1 MIYVILLPPLPM
13 ALFWFLTAA
22 MAALAVLFVVVPLL
36 RARAPGGPS
45 EVEANLEVLQGQRRE
60 IEADI
65 AAGNLPA
72 DSRDEA
78 LSELVGRAAADL
90 APPPAPAASASKSWP
105 AAIVAAVAVP
115 ALAFGLYLTLGSPS
129 AMDPLVQAAAS
140 GKLENQQIAAMV
152 DSLAAK
158 MKDRPDDATGW
169 SLLARSLSSLGR
181 YKESAEA
188 YERLAKLAP
197 GDPQVL
203 ADYADILAMAQ
214 GKRLAGK
221 PETLIRQALE
231 IDPRHP
237 KALALAASAAADAGD
252 LPASL
257 GYWQRLADSL
267 PPDSEDARE
276 VGQIIAQLRQQAQGA
291 GVKLPAP
298 PPAPARTAAAA
309 ASGTDAKPAPV
320 PKMGAAQGQ
329 SVSGSV
335 AIAPAIAAK
344 LSGSETV
351 FILARAEG
359 GPRTPLAVIKAQ
371 ARQLP
376 MKFALDDSQAMAPG
390 VNISSANAVL
400 IEARVSRSGNVIPQ
414 SGDLVGTSAP
424 VKPGSRDVQ
433 VVVDKVV
440 P

>member
-1 MIYVILLPPLPM
+1 MIYVILQPSFPM

-36 RARAPGGPS
+36 RARAGSGPS

-65 AAGNLPA
+65 AAGALPA

-78 LSELVGRAAADL
+78 LADLVGRAATDL
-90 APPPAPAASASKSWP
+90 APAPAAAAGAGKPWP
-105 AAIVAAVAVP
+105 AALAAGIAIPV
-115 ALAFGLYLTLGSPS
+115 LAFGLYFAIGSPN
-129 AMDPLVQAAAS
+129 ALNPLVLAAAS
-140 GKLENQQIAAMV
+140 GKLEDKQIVEMV

-181 YKESAEA
+181 FKESADA
-188 YERLAKLAP
+188 YERLAKLTP

-203 ADYADILAMAQ
+203 ADYADMLAMAQ
-214 GKRLAGK
+214 GKRLAGR
-221 PETLIRQALE
+221 PEALIRQALE
-231 IDPRHP
+231 IDPKHP

-257 GYWQRLADSL
+257 QYWQRLADSL
-267 PPDSEDARE
+267 PPDSEDGRE
-276 VGQIIAQLRQQAQGA
+276 VAQIIAQLRQQAEST
-291 GVKLPAP
+291 GVKLPQAP
-298 PPAPARTAAAA
+298 AATAAAPKPAPAATASAA
-309 ASGTDAKPAPV
+309 PI
-320 PKMGAAQGQ
+320 Q

-335 AIAPAIAAK
+335 AIAPAIAGK
-344 LSGSETV
+344 LSGAETV

-359 GPRTPLAVIKAQ
+359 GPRTPLAVIRAV
-371 ARQLP
+371 ARELP
-376 MKFALDDSQAMAPG
+376 MKFALDDTQAMAPG
-390 VNISSANAVL
+390 VNISSASAVR
-400 IEARVSRSGNVIPQ
+400 IEARVSRTGNVIPQ

-424 VKPGSRDVQ
+424 VKPGARDVKI
-433 VVVDKVV
+433 VVDRVV

>member
-1 MIYVILLPPLPM
+1 MIYVILQPSLPM

-36 RARAPGGPS
+36 RARAASGPS

-65 AAGNLPA
+65 AAGALPA

-78 LSELVGRAAADL
+78 LAELVGRAATDL
-90 APPPAPAASASKSWP
+90 APAPAAAASAGKPWP
-105 AAIVAAVAVP
+105 AAVAAGVAIPVV
-115 ALAFGLYLTLGSPS
+115 AFGLYLAIGSPN
-129 AMDPLVQAAAS
+129 ALDPLVMAAAS
-140 GKLENQQIAAMV
+140 GKLEDKQIVEMV
-152 DSLAAK
+152 NSLAAK
-158 MKDRPDDATGW
+158 MKERPDDATGW

-181 YKESAEA
+181 YQESAEA
-188 YERLAKLAP
+188 YERLATLTP

-221 PETLIRQALE
+221 PEALIRQALE
-231 IDPRHP
+231 IDPKHP

-257 GYWQRLADSL
+257 QYWQRLADSL
-267 PPDSEDARE
+267 PPDSEDGRE
-276 VGQIIAQLRQQAQGA
+276 VGQIIAQLRQQAA
-291 GVKLPAP
+291 ATGVKLP
-298 PPAPARTAAAA
+298 PPAQAPAATAATAAAPKPAAAAA
-309 ASGTDAKPAPV
+309 ASAAPN
-320 PKMGAAQGQ
+320 Q

-335 AIAPAIAAK
+335 AIAPAVASK
-344 LSGSETV
+344 LSGGETV

-359 GPRTPLAVIKAQ
+359 GPRTPLAVIRAV
-371 ARQLP
+371 ARELP
-376 MKFALDDSQAMAPG
+376 MSFALDDSQAMAPG
-390 VNISSANAVL
+390 VNISSASAVR
-400 IEARVSRSGNVIPQ
+400 IEARVSRTGNVIPQ

-424 VKPGSRDVQ
+424 VKPGARGVKIVVDQ
-433 VVVDKVV
+433 VV

>member
-1 MIYVILLPPLPM
+1 MIYVILQPSLPM

-36 RARAPGGPS
+36 RARAASGPS

-65 AAGNLPA
+65 AAGALPA

-78 LSELVGRAAADL
+78 LADLVGRAATDL
-90 APPPAPAASASKSWP
+90 APAPAAAASAGKPWP
-105 AAIVAAVAVP
+105 AAVAAGVAIPVV
-115 ALAFGLYLTLGSPS
+115 AFGLYLAIGSPN
-129 AMDPLVQAAAS
+129 AMDPLVMAAAS
-140 GKLENQQIAAMV
+140 GKLEDHQIVEMV

-158 MKDRPDDATGW
+158 MKERPDDATGW

-181 YKESAEA
+181 FKESAEA
-188 YERLAKLAP
+188 YEKLAKLTP

-221 PETLIRQALE
+221 PEALIRQALE
-231 IDPRHP
+231 IDPKHP

-257 GYWQRLADSL
+257 QYWQRLADSL
-267 PPDSEDARE
+267 PPDSEDGRE
-276 VGQIIAQLRQQAQGA
+276 VAQIIAQLRQQAEGT
-291 GVKLPAP
+291 GVKLPPPQAP
-298 PPAPARTAAAA
+298 AATAAAPKPAPAAA
-309 ASGTDAKPAPV
+309 ASAAPI
-320 PKMGAAQGQ
+320 Q

-335 AIAPAIAAK
+335 AIAPDIAGK
-344 LSGSETV
+344 LSGAETV

-359 GPRTPLAVIKAQ
+359 GPRTPLAVIRAV
-371 ARQLP
+371 ARELP

-390 VNISSANAVL
+390 VNISSASAVR
-400 IEARVSRSGNVIPQ
+400 IEARVSRTGNVIPQ

-424 VKPGSRDVQ
+424 VKPGARDVKI
-433 VVVDKVV
+433 VVDKVV

>member
-1 MIYVILLPPLPM
+1 MIYVILQPSLPM

-36 RARAPGGPS
+36 RARASGGPS

-65 AAGNLPA
+65 AAGALPA
-72 DSRDEA
+72 GSREEA
-78 LSELVGRAAADL
+78 MEELVGRAAADL
-90 APPPAPAASASKSWP
+90 APVPAPAAATGKPWP
-105 AAIVAAVAVP
+105 TVVAAGIAIP
-115 ALAFGLYLTLGSPS
+115 ALAFGLYLVLGSPS
-129 AMDPLVQAAAS
+129 ALDPLVQAAAS
-140 GKLENQQIAAMV
+140 GKLEDKQIVAMV
-152 DSLAAK
+152 ESLAAK
-158 MKDRPDDATGW
+158 MKDRPDDAGGW

-181 YKESAEA
+181 FKESADA
-188 YERLAKLAP
+188 YERLAQLTP

-203 ADYADILAMAQ
+203 ADYADILGMAQ

-231 IDPRHP
+231 IDPKHP

-257 GYWQRLADSL
+257 QYWQRLADSL
-267 PPDSEDARE
+267 PPDSQDARD

-291 GVKLPAP
+291 GVKLPPPSPSPAMVATPATPKSAP
-298 PPAPARTAAAA
+298 QPPARAAL
-309 ASGTDAKPAPV
+309 
-320 PKMGAAQGQ
+320 GQ

-335 AIAPAIAAK
+335 AIAPDIAGK
-344 LSGSETV
+344 LSGTETV

-359 GPRTPLAVIKAQ
+359 GPRTPLAVIRAV
-371 ARQLP
+371 ARELP

-390 VNISSANAVL
+390 VNISSASAVR
-400 IEARVSRSGNVIPQ
+400 IEARVSRTGNVIPQ
-414 SGDLVGTSAP
+414 SGDLVGSSAP
-424 VKPGSRDVQ
+424 VKPGSRDVKI
-433 VVVDKVV
+433 VVDKVV

>member
-1 MIYVILLPPLPM
+1 MIYVILQPSLPM

-22 MAALAVLFVVVPLL
+22 MAALAVLFVVVPML
-36 RARAPGGPS
+36 RARAASGPS

-65 AAGNLPA
+65 AAGALPA

-78 LSELVGRAAADL
+78 LAELVGRAATDL
-90 APPPAPAASASKSWP
+90 APAPAATAGAGKPWP
-105 AAIVAAVAVP
+105 VAVAAGIAIPV
-115 ALAFGLYLTLGSPS
+115 LAFGLYFAIGSPK
-129 AMDPLVQAAAS
+129 ALDPLVMAAAS
-140 GKLENQQIAAMV
+140 GKLEDKQIVEMV

-181 YKESAEA
+181 YRESAEA
-188 YERLAKLAP
+188 YERLAKLTP

-203 ADYADILAMAQ
+203 ADYADMLAMAQ
-214 GKRLAGK
+214 GKRLAGR
-221 PETLIRQALE
+221 PEALIRQALE
-231 IDPRHP
+231 IDPKHP

-257 GYWQRLADSL
+257 QYWQRLADSL
-267 PPDSEDARE
+267 PPDSEDGRE
-276 VGQIIAQLRQQAQGA
+276 VAQIIAQLRQQAEGT
-291 GVKLPAP
+291 GVRLP
-298 PPAPARTAAAA
+298 PPQAPAATAAAA
-309 ASGTDAKPAPV
+309 PKPAPAATAS
-320 PKMGAAQGQ
+320 GAPIQ

-335 AIAPAIAAK
+335 AIAPAIAGK
-344 LSGSETV
+344 LSGAETV

-359 GPRTPLAVIKAQ
+359 GPRTPLAVIRAL
-371 ARQLP
+371 ARELP

-390 VNISSANAVL
+390 VNISSAAAVR
-400 IEARVSRSGNVIPQ
+400 IEARVSRTGNVIPQ

-424 VKPGSRDVQ
+424 VKPGARDVKI
-433 VVVDKVV
+433 VVDKVV

>member
-36 RARAPGGPS
+36 RTRASAGPS

-72 DSRDEA
+72 DSREEA
-78 LSELVGRAAADL
+78 LSELVGRAATDL
-90 APPPAPAASASKSWP
+90 APAPAPAASAGKPWP
-105 AAIVAAVAVP
+105 AALAAGLAVP
-115 ALAFGLYLTLGSPS
+115 ALAFGLYLVLGTPS

-140 GKLENQQIAAMV
+140 GKLEDKQIVAMV
-152 DSLAAK
+152 DSLATK

-188 YERLAKLAP
+188 YERLAKLVP

-231 IDPRHP
+231 IDPKHP

-257 GYWQRLADSL
+257 QYWQRLADSL

-276 VGQIIAQLRQQAQGA
+276 VGLIITQLRQQAQGT
-291 GVKLPAP
+291 GVKLPPPREAP
-298 PPAPARTAAAA
+298 ATTAAATAPKAEAKPAPARA
-309 ASGTDAKPAPV
+309 ASTAP
-320 PKMGAAQGQ
+320 GQ

-335 AIAPAIAAK
+335 AIAPHIAAK
-344 LSGSETV
+344 VSGSETV

-359 GPRTPLAVIKAQ
+359 GPRTPLAVIKANV
-371 ARQLP
+371 RELP

-390 VNISSANAVL
+390 VNISSASAVRV
-400 IEARVSRSGNVIPQ
+400 EARVSRTGNVIPQ

-424 VKPGSRDVQ
+424 VKPGSRDVKI
-433 VVVDKVV
+433 VVDKVV

>member
-1 MIYVILLPPLPM
+1 MICVILLPPLPM

-22 MAALAVLFVVVPLL
+22 MAALAVLFVIVPLL
-36 RARAPGGPS
+36 RTRASAGPS

-78 LSELVGRAAADL
+78 LSELVGRAATDL
-90 APPPAPAASASKSWP
+90 APAPAPAATAGKPWP
-105 AAIVAAVAVP
+105 AALAAGLAVP
-115 ALAFGLYLTLGSPS
+115 ALAFGLYLVLGTPS
-129 AMDPLVQAAAS
+129 AMDPLVRAAS
-140 GKLENQQIAAMV
+140 AGKLEDHQIVAMV
-152 DSLAAK
+152 DSLATK

-188 YERLAKLAP
+188 YERLAKLVP

-231 IDPRHP
+231 IDPKHP

-257 GYWQRLADSL
+257 QYWQRLADSV

-276 VGQIIAQLRQQAQGA
+276 VGLIITQLRQQAQA
-291 GVKLPAP
+291 TGVKLPPPREAP
-298 PPAPARTAAAA
+298 AATAAATPPKAEAKPAPARTA
-309 ASGTDAKPAPV
+309 STTP
-320 PKMGAAQGQ
+320 GQ

-335 AIAPAIAAK
+335 AIAPEIAAK
-344 LSGSETV
+344 VSGSETV
-351 FILARAEG
+351 FIVARAEG
-359 GPRTPLAVIKAQ
+359 GPRTPLAVIKANV
-371 ARQLP
+371 RELP

-390 VNISSANAVL
+390 VNISSASAVR
-400 IEARVSRSGNVIPQ
+400 IEARVSRTGNVIPQ

-424 VKPGSRDVQ
+424 VKPGSRDVKI
-433 VVVDKVV
+433 VVDKVV

>member
-1 MIYVILLPPLPM
+1 MIQVILLPSLPM

-22 MAALAVLFVVVPLL
+22 MAALAVMFVVIPLL
-36 RARAPGGPS
+36 RARPPGGPS

-65 AAGNLPA
+65 AAGSLPA
-72 DSRDEA
+72 DSREEA
-78 LSELVGRAAADL
+78 MAELVGRAAADL
-90 APPPAPAASASKSWP
+90 APVPAPTASAGKPWP
-105 AAIVAAVAVP
+105 AVVAAGVAIP
-115 ALAFGLYLTLGSPS
+115 ALAFGLYLAIGSPS

-140 GKLENQQIAAMV
+140 GKLEDQQIVAMV
-152 DSLAAK
+152 ESLAAK

-181 YKESAEA
+181 FKESADA
-188 YERLAKLAP
+188 YERLAKLSP

-203 ADYADILAMAQ
+203 ADYADVLGMAQ

-257 GYWQRLADSL
+257 QYWQRLADSL
-267 PPDSEDARE
+267 PPDSEDARA
-276 VGQIIAQLRQQAQGA
+276 VGQIIAQLRQQAQSA
-291 GVKLPAP
+291 GVKLPP
-298 PPAPARTAAAA
+298 PGPKPAMAAAA
-309 ASGTDAKPAPV
+309 AT
-320 PKMGAAQGQ
+320 PKSAAQPPAAPAR

-335 AIAPAIAAK
+335 AIAPDIAGK
-344 LSGSETV
+344 LSGGETV

-359 GPRTPLAVIKAQ
+359 GPRTPLAVIKAS
-371 ARQLP
+371 ARELP

-390 VNISSANAVL
+390 VNISSASAVR
-400 IEARVSRSGNVIPQ
+400 IEARVSRTGNVIPQ
-414 SGDLVGTSAP
+414 SGDLVGTSPA
-424 VKPGSRDVQ
+424 VKPGSRDVKIL
-433 VVVDKVV
+433 VDKVV

>member
-1 MIYVILLPPLPM
+1 MIYVILQPSVPM

-36 RARAPGGPS
+36 RARAGSGPS

-65 AAGNLPA
+65 AAGALPA

-78 LSELVGRAAADL
+78 LADLVGRAATDL
-90 APPPAPAASASKSWP
+90 APAPAAAAGAGKPWP
-105 AAIVAAVAVP
+105 AALAAGIAIPV
-115 ALAFGLYLTLGSPS
+115 LAFGLYFAIGSPN
-129 AMDPLVQAAAS
+129 ALNPLVLAAAS
-140 GKLENQQIAAMV
+140 GKLEDKQIVEMV

-181 YKESAEA
+181 FKESADA
-188 YERLAKLAP
+188 YERLAKLTP

-203 ADYADILAMAQ
+203 ADYADMLAMAQ
-214 GKRLAGK
+214 GKRLAGR
-221 PETLIRQALE
+221 PEALIRQALE
-231 IDPRHP
+231 IDPKHP

-257 GYWQRLADSL
+257 QYWQRLADSL
-267 PPDSEDARE
+267 PPDSEDGRE
-276 VGQIIAQLRQQAQGA
+276 VAQIIAQLRQQAEST
-291 GVKLPAP
+291 GVKLPQAP
-298 PPAPARTAAAA
+298 AATAAAPKPAPAATASAA
-309 ASGTDAKPAPV
+309 PI
-320 PKMGAAQGQ
+320 Q

-335 AIAPAIAAK
+335 AIAPAIAGK
-344 LSGSETV
+344 LSGAETV

-359 GPRTPLAVIKAQ
+359 GPRTPLAVIRAV
-371 ARQLP
+371 ARELP
-376 MKFALDDSQAMAPG
+376 MKFALDDTQAMAPG
-390 VNISSANAVL
+390 VNISSASAVR
-400 IEARVSRSGNVIPQ
+400 IEARVSRTGNVIPQ

-424 VKPGSRDVQ
+424 VKPGARDVKI
-433 VVVDKVV
+433 VVDRVV

>member
-1 MIYVILLPPLPM
+1 M

-36 RARAPGGPS
+36 RSRASGGPS

-65 AAGNLPA
+65 AAGALPA
-72 DSRDEA
+72 DSRDEV
-78 LSELVGRAAADL
+78 LSELVGRAATDL
-90 APPPAPAASASKSWP
+90 APAPAPTASAGKPWP
-105 AAIVAAVAVP
+105 AVVAAAIAIP
-115 ALAFGLYLTLGSPS
+115 ALAFGLYLAIGSPA
-129 AMDPLVQAAAS
+129 AMDPLVRAAAA
-140 GKLENQQIAAMV
+140 GKLEDKQIVAMV
-152 DSLAAK
+152 ESLAAK

-181 YKESAEA
+181 FRESAEA

-203 ADYADILAMAQ
+203 ADYADILGMAQ
-214 GKRLAGK
+214 GRRLTGK
-221 PETLIRQALE
+221 PATLIRQALE
-231 IDPRHP
+231 IDPKHP

-252 LPASL
+252 FPASL
-257 GYWQRLADSL
+257 QYWQRLADTL
-267 PPDSEDARE
+267 PPDSQDARE

-291 GVKLPAP
+291 GVRLP
-298 PPAPARTAAAA
+298 PPTEAPLATAKAAAPKSPPTAPAST
-309 ASGTDAKPAPV
+309 GP
-320 PKMGAAQGQ
+320 GQ

-335 AIAPAIAAK
+335 AIAPDIAGK

-359 GPRTPLAVIKAQ
+359 GPRTPLAVIRAV
-371 ARQLP
+371 ARELP

-390 VNISSANAVL
+390 VNISSASAVRV
-400 IEARVSRSGNVIPQ
+400 EARVSRSGNVIPQ

-424 VKPGSRDVQ
+424 VKPGSRDVKI
-433 VVVDKVV
+433 VVDKVV

>member
-1 MIYVILLPPLPM
+1 MIYVILQPSLPM

-36 RARAPGGPS
+36 RARAASGPS

-65 AAGNLPA
+65 AAGALPA

-78 LSELVGRAAADL
+78 LADLVGRAATDL
-90 APPPAPAASASKSWP
+90 APAPAAAASAGKPWP
-105 AAIVAAVAVP
+105 AAVAAGVAIPVV
-115 ALAFGLYLTLGSPS
+115 AFGLYLAIGSPN
-129 AMDPLVQAAAS
+129 AMDPLVMAAAS
-140 GKLENQQIAAMV
+140 GKLEDHQIVEMV

-158 MKDRPDDATGW
+158 MKERPDDATGW

-181 YKESAEA
+181 FKESAEA
-188 YERLAKLAP
+188 YERLAKLTP

-221 PETLIRQALE
+221 PEALIRQALE
-231 IDPRHP
+231 IDPKHP

-257 GYWQRLADSL
+257 QYWQRLADSL
-267 PPDSEDARE
+267 PPDSEDGRE
-276 VGQIIAQLRQQAQGA
+276 VAQIIAQLRQQAEGT
-291 GVKLPAP
+291 GVKLPPPQAP
-298 PPAPARTAAAA
+298 AATAAAPKPAPAAA
-309 ASGTDAKPAPV
+309 ASAAPI
-320 PKMGAAQGQ
+320 Q

-335 AIAPAIAAK
+335 ASAPDIAGK
-344 LSGSETV
+344 LSGAETV

-359 GPRTPLAVIKAQ
+359 GPRTPLAVIRAV
-371 ARQLP
+371 ARELP

-390 VNISSANAVL
+390 VNISSASAVR
-400 IEARVSRSGNVIPQ
+400 IEARVSRTGNVIPQ

-424 VKPGSRDVQ
+424 VKPGARDVKI
-433 VVVDKVV
+433 VVDKVV

>member
-1 MIYVILLPPLPM
+1 MIYVILQPSLPM

-22 MAALAVLFVVVPLL
+22 MAALAVLIVVVPLL
-36 RARAPGGPS
+36 RARPASGPS

-65 AAGNLPA
+65 AAGALPA

-78 LSELVGRAAADL
+78 LAELVGRAATDL
-90 APPPAPAASASKSWP
+90 APAPAAAEGAGKPWP
-105 AAIVAAVAVP
+105 AAVAAGIAIPV
-115 ALAFGLYLTLGSPS
+115 LAFGLYLAIGAPN
-129 AMDPLVQAAAS
+129 AMDPLVRAAAS
-140 GKLENQQIAAMV
+140 GKLENHQIVELV

-169 SLLARSLSSLGR
+169 SLLARTLSSLGR
-181 YKESAEA
+181 FEESAQA
-188 YERLAKLAP
+188 YEKLAKLTP

-214 GKRLAGK
+214 GRRLAGK
-221 PETLIRQALE
+221 PEALIRQALE
-231 IDPRHP
+231 IDPKHP

-257 GYWQRLADSL
+257 QYWQRLADSL
-267 PPDSEDARE
+267 PPDSEDSRE
-276 VGQIIAQLRQQAQGA
+276 VAQIIAQLRQQADST
-291 GVKLPAP
+291 GVKLPPPQAP
-298 PPAPARTAAAA
+298 AATAAAPKPAPAAA
-309 ASGTDAKPAPV
+309 ASAAPI
-320 PKMGAAQGQ
+320 Q

-335 AIAPAIAAK
+335 AIAPAIAGK

-359 GPRTPLAVIKAQ
+359 GPRTPLAVIRAV
-371 ARQLP
+371 ARELP
-376 MKFALDDSQAMAPG
+376 MSFALDDSQAMAPG
-390 VNISSANAVL
+390 VNISSASAVR

-424 VKPGSRDVQ
+424 VKPGTRDVKI
-433 VVVDKVV
+433 VVDKVV

>member
-22 MAALAVLFVVVPLL
+22 MAALAVMFVVIPLL
-36 RARAPGGPS
+36 RARSPSGPS

-65 AAGNLPA
+65 AAGALPA
-72 DSRDEA
+72 DSREEA
-78 LSELVGRAAADL
+78 MQELVGRAATDL
-90 APPPAPAASASKSWP
+90 APVSAPTGSAGKPWP
-105 AAIVAAVAVP
+105 AVVAAGIAIP
-115 ALAFGLYLTLGSPS
+115 ALAFGLYLALGSPAS
-129 AMDPLVQAAAS
+129 MDPLVQAAAS
-140 GKLENQQIAAMV
+140 GKLEDKQIVAMV

-158 MKDRPDDATGW
+158 MKERPDDATGW

-181 YKESAEA
+181 FKESAEA
-188 YERLAKLAP
+188 YERLAKLTP

-221 PETLIRQALE
+221 PEALIRQALE
-231 IDPRHP
+231 IDPKHP

-257 GYWQRLADSL
+257 QYWQRLADSL
-267 PPDSEDARE
+267 PPDSEDARD
-276 VGQIIAQLRQQAQGA
+276 VGQIIAQLREQAQGA
-291 GVKLPAP
+291 GVKLPP
-298 PPAPARTAAAA
+298 PKEAPAVAAAA
-309 ASGTDAKPAPV
+309 GAPQSAPKAPASAAP
-320 PKMGAAQGQ
+320 GQ

-335 AIAPAIAAK
+335 AIAPDIAAR
-344 LSGSETV
+344 LSGGETV

-359 GPRTPLAVIKAQ
+359 GPRTPLAVIKAN
-371 ARQLP
+371 ARELP

-390 VNISSANAVL
+390 VNISSASAVR

-414 SGDLVGTSAP
+414 SGDLVGTSVP
-424 VKPGSRDVQ
+424 VKPGSRDVKI
-433 VVVDKVV
+433 VVDKVV

>member
-1 MIYVILLPPLPM
+1 MIYVILQPSFPM

-22 MAALAVLFVVVPLL
+22 MAALAVVFVVVPLL
-36 RARAPGGPS
+36 RARAASGPS

-65 AAGNLPA
+65 AAGALPA

-78 LSELVGRAAADL
+78 LAELVGRAATDL
-90 APPPAPAASASKSWP
+90 APAPAAAAGAGKPWP
-105 AAIVAAVAVP
+105 AAVAAGLAIP
-115 ALAFGLYLTLGSPS
+115 AFAFGLYLVIGSPNTL
-129 AMDPLVQAAAS
+129 DPVVMAAAS
-140 GKLENQQIAAMV
+140 GKLEDHQIVEMV

-181 YKESAEA
+181 FQESAEA
-188 YERLAKLAP
+188 YEKLAKLSP

-214 GKRLAGK
+214 GKRLAGR
-221 PETLIRQALE
+221 PEALIRQALE
-231 IDPRHP
+231 IDPKHP
-237 KALALAASAAADAGD
+237 KALALAASAAADAGN

-257 GYWQRLADSL
+257 QYWQRLADSL
-267 PPDSEDARE
+267 PADSEDGRDVA
-276 VGQIIAQLRQQAQGA
+276 QIIAQLRQQAGA
-291 GVKLPAP
+291 TGVKLPPPQAP
-298 PPAPARTAAAA
+298 AAAPKPAPAAVASAAL
-309 ASGTDAKPAPV
+309 V
-320 PKMGAAQGQ
+320 Q

-335 AIAPAIAAK
+335 AIAPAIAGK
-344 LSGSETV
+344 LSGGETV

-359 GPRTPLAVIKAQ
+359 GPRTPLAVIRAM
-371 ARQLP
+371 ARELP
-376 MKFALDDSQAMAPG
+376 MSFALDDSQAMAPG
-390 VNISSANAVL
+390 VNISSAAAVR
-400 IEARVSRSGNVIPQ
+400 IEARVSRTGNVIPQ

-424 VKPGSRDVQ
+424 VKPGARDVKIVVDQ
-433 VVVDKVV
+433 VV

>member
-1 MIYVILLPPLPM
+1 
-13 ALFWFLTAA
+13 

-36 RARAPGGPS
+36 RARAASGPS

-65 AAGNLPA
+65 AAGALPA

-78 LSELVGRAAADL
+78 LAELVGRAATDL
-90 APPPAPAASASKSWP
+90 APAPAAAASAGKPWP
-105 AAIVAAVAVP
+105 AAVAAGVAIPVV
-115 ALAFGLYLTLGSPS
+115 AFGLYLAIGSPN
-129 AMDPLVQAAAS
+129 AMDPLVMAAAS
-140 GKLENQQIAAMV
+140 GKLEDHQIVEMV

-158 MKDRPDDATGW
+158 MKERPDDATGW

-181 YKESAEA
+181 FKESAEA
-188 YERLAKLAP
+188 YEKLAKLTP

-221 PETLIRQALE
+221 PEALIRQALE
-231 IDPRHP
+231 IDPKHP

-257 GYWQRLADSL
+257 QYCQRLADSL
-267 PPDSEDARE
+267 PPDSEDGRE
-276 VGQIIAQLRQQAQGA
+276 VAQIIAQLRQQAEGT
-291 GVKLPAP
+291 GVKLPPPQAP
-298 PPAPARTAAAA
+298 AATAAAPKPAPAAA
-309 ASGTDAKPAPV
+309 ASAAPI
-320 PKMGAAQGQ
+320 Q

-335 AIAPAIAAK
+335 AIAPAIAGK
-344 LSGSETV
+344 LSGAETV

-359 GPRTPLAVIKAQ
+359 GPRTPLAVIRAV
-371 ARQLP
+371 ARELP

-390 VNISSANAVL
+390 VNISSASAVR
-400 IEARVSRSGNVIPQ
+400 IEARVSRTGNVIPQ

-424 VKPGSRDVQ
+424 VKPGARDVKI
-433 VVVDKVV
+433 VVDKVV

>member
-1 MIYVILLPPLPM
+1 MIYVIPQPSFPM

-36 RARAPGGPS
+36 RARAASGPS

-65 AAGNLPA
+65 AAGALPA

-78 LSELVGRAAADL
+78 LAELVGRAATDL
-90 APPPAPAASASKSWP
+90 APAPAAAAGAGKPWP
-105 AAIVAAVAVP
+105 AALAAGIAIPV
-115 ALAFGLYLTLGSPS
+115 LAFGLYFAIGSPN
-129 AMDPLVQAAAS
+129 ALDPLVLAAAS
-140 GKLENQQIAAMV
+140 GKLDDKQIVEMV

-181 YKESAEA
+181 FKESAEA
-188 YERLAKLAP
+188 YERLAKLTP

-214 GKRLAGK
+214 GKRLAGR
-221 PETLIRQALE
+221 PEALIRQALE
-231 IDPRHP
+231 IDPKHP

-257 GYWQRLADSL
+257 QYWQRLADSL
-267 PPDSEDARE
+267 PPDSEDGRE
-276 VGQIIAQLRQQAQGA
+276 VAQIIAQLRQQAEST
-291 GVKLPAP
+291 GVKLPQAP
-298 PPAPARTAAAA
+298 AATAAAPKPAPAATASAA
-309 ASGTDAKPAPV
+309 PI
-320 PKMGAAQGQ
+320 Q

-335 AIAPAIAAK
+335 AIAPDIAGK
-344 LSGSETV
+344 LSGGETV
-351 FILARAEG
+351 FILARAQG
-359 GPRTPLAVIKAQ
+359 GPRTPLAVIRAV
-371 ARQLP
+371 ARELP

-390 VNISSANAVL
+390 VNISSASAVR
-400 IEARVSRSGNVIPQ
+400 IEARVSRTGNVIPQ

-424 VKPGSRDVQ
+424 VKPGARDVKI
-433 VVVDKVV
+433 VVDKVV

>member
-1 MIYVILLPPLPM
+1 MIYVIPQPSFPM

-36 RARAPGGPS
+36 RARAASGPS

-65 AAGNLPA
+65 AAGALPA

-78 LSELVGRAAADL
+78 LAELVGRAATDL
-90 APPPAPAASASKSWP
+90 APAPAAAAGAGKPWP
-105 AAIVAAVAVP
+105 AALAAGIAIPV
-115 ALAFGLYLTLGSPS
+115 LAFGLYFAIGSPN
-129 AMDPLVQAAAS
+129 ALDPLVLAAAS
-140 GKLENQQIAAMV
+140 GKLDDKQIVEMV

-181 YKESAEA
+181 FKESAEA
-188 YERLAKLAP
+188 YEKLAKLTP

-214 GKRLAGK
+214 GKRLAGR
-221 PETLIRQALE
+221 PEALIRQALE
-231 IDPRHP
+231 IDPKHP

-257 GYWQRLADSL
+257 QYWQRLADSL
-267 PPDSEDARE
+267 PPDSEDGRE
-276 VGQIIAQLRQQAQGA
+276 VAQIIAQLRQQAEST
-291 GVKLPAP
+291 GVKLPPPQAP
-298 PPAPARTAAAA
+298 AATAAASKPAPAATASAA
-309 ASGTDAKPAPV
+309 PI
-320 PKMGAAQGQ
+320 Q

-335 AIAPAIAAK
+335 AIAPAIAGK
-344 LSGSETV
+344 LSGGETV
-351 FILARAEG
+351 FILARAQG
-359 GPRTPLAVIKAQ
+359 GPRTPLAVIRAV
-371 ARQLP
+371 ARELP
-376 MKFALDDSQAMAPG
+376 MKFALDDTQAMAPG
-390 VNISSANAVL
+390 VNISSASAVL
-400 IEARVSRSGNVIPQ
+400 IEARVSRTGNVIPQ

-424 VKPGSRDVQ
+424 VKPGARDVKI
-433 VVVDKVV
+433 VVDKVV

>member
-1 MIYVILLPPLPM
+1 MIYVILQPSLPM

-22 MAALAVLFVVVPLL
+22 MAALAVLFVVVPML
-36 RARAPGGPS
+36 RARAASGPS

-65 AAGNLPA
+65 AAGALPA

-78 LSELVGRAAADL
+78 LAELVGRAATDL
-90 APPPAPAASASKSWP
+90 APAPAATAGAGKPWP
-105 AAIVAAVAVP
+105 VAVAAGIAIPV
-115 ALAFGLYLTLGSPS
+115 LAFGLYFAIGSPK
-129 AMDPLVQAAAS
+129 ALDPLVMAAAS
-140 GKLENQQIAAMV
+140 GKLEDKQIVEMV

-181 YKESAEA
+181 YRESAEA
-188 YERLAKLAP
+188 YERLAKLTP

-203 ADYADILAMAQ
+203 ADYADMLAMAQ
-214 GKRLAGK
+214 GKRLAGR
-221 PETLIRQALE
+221 PEALIRQALE
-231 IDPRHP
+231 IDPKHP

-257 GYWQRLADSL
+257 QYWQRLADSL
-267 PPDSEDARE
+267 PPDSEDGRE
-276 VGQIIAQLRQQAQGA
+276 VAQIIAQLRQQAEGT
-291 GVKLPAP
+291 GVRLP
-298 PPAPARTAAAA
+298 PPQAPAATAAAA
-309 ASGTDAKPAPV
+309 PKPAPAATAS
-320 PKMGAAQGQ
+320 GAPIQ

-335 AIAPAIAAK
+335 AIAPAIAGK
-344 LSGSETV
+344 LSGAETV

-359 GPRTPLAVIKAQ
+359 GPRTPLAVIRVV
-371 ARQLP
+371 ARELP

-390 VNISSANAVL
+390 VNISSAAAVR
-400 IEARVSRSGNVIPQ
+400 IEARVSRTGNVIPQ

-424 VKPGSRDVQ
+424 VKPGARDVKI
-433 VVVDKVV
+433 VVDKVV

>member
-1 MIYVILLPPLPM
+1 MIYVILQPSLPM

-22 MAALAVLFVVVPLL
+22 MAALAVMFVVIPLL
-36 RARAPGGPS
+36 RTRVSDSPS
-45 EVEANLEVLQGQRRE
+45 EVDANLEILQGQRRE

-65 AAGNLPA
+65 AAGALPA
-72 DSRDEA
+72 DSREEA
-78 LSELVGRAAADL
+78 MEELVGRAATDL
-90 APPPAPAASASKSWP
+90 APAPPPAASAGKPWP
-105 AAIVAAVAVP
+105 AAVAAGIAVP
-115 ALAFGLYLTLGSPS
+115 ALAFGLYLVIGSP
-129 AMDPLVQAAAS
+129 ATLDPLVMAAAS
-140 GKLENQQIAAMV
+140 GKVGDKQIVEML

-158 MKDRPDDATGW
+158 MKDRPDDAAGW

-181 YKESAEA
+181 FKESAEA
-188 YERLAKLAP
+188 YEKLAKLTP
-197 GDPQVL
+197 GDPRVL
-203 ADYADILAMAQ
+203 ADYADILGMAQ
-214 GKRLAGK
+214 GRRLAGK

-231 IDPRHP
+231 IDPKHP

-257 GYWQRLADSL
+257 QYWQRLADSL
-267 PPDSEDARE
+267 PPDSDDARE
-276 VGQIIAQLRQQAQGA
+276 VGQIIMQLRQQAQA
-291 GVKLPAP
+291 SGVKLPP
-298 PPAPARTAAAA
+298 PGEAPAATAAAA
-309 ASGTDAKPAPV
+309 APAA
-320 PKMGAAQGQ
+320 PKSAPAASAAPGQ

-335 AIAPAIAAK
+335 AIAPDIAGK

-351 FILARAEG
+351 FILARADG
-359 GPRTPLAVIKAQ
+359 GPRTPLAVIRAM
-371 ARQLP
+371 ARELP

-390 VNISSANAVL
+390 VNISSASAVR

-424 VKPGSRDVQ
+424 VKPGSRDVK

>member
-1 MIYVILLPPLPM
+1 M

-22 MAALAVLFVVVPLL
+22 MAALAVMFVVVPLL
-36 RARAPGGPS
+36 RARASGGPS

-65 AAGNLPA
+65 AAGALPA

-78 LSELVGRAAADL
+78 LSELIGRAATDL
-90 APPPAPAASASKSWP
+90 APVSPPAASAGKPWP
-105 AAIVAAVAVP
+105 AVVAAGIAIP
-115 ALAFGLYLTLGSPS
+115 ALAFGLYLVLGSPS
-129 AMDPLVQAAAS
+129 AMDPLVRAAAS
-140 GKLENQQIAAMV
+140 GKLEDQQIVAMV
-152 DSLAAK
+152 ESLAAK

-181 YKESAEA
+181 FQESAQA
-188 YERLAKLAP
+188 YERLAKLTP

-203 ADYADILAMAQ
+203 ADYADILGMSQ
-214 GKRLAGK
+214 GRRLTGK

-257 GYWQRLADSL
+257 QYWQRLADSL
-267 PPDSEDARE
+267 PPDSEDARA

-291 GVKLPAP
+291 GVKLPP
-298 PPAPARTAAAA
+298 PKDTPAVTAAAA
-309 ASGTDAKPAPV
+309 APTSPPKSAPT
-320 PKMGAAQGQ
+320 AAASAAAGQ

-335 AIAPAIAAK
+335 AIAPGIAGK

-359 GPRTPLAVIKAQ
+359 GSRTPLAVIRAV
-371 ARQLP
+371 ARELP

-390 VNISSANAVL
+390 VNISSASAVR

-414 SGDLVGTSAP
+414 SGDLVGTSAA
-424 VKPGSRDVQ
+424 VKPGSRDVKI
-433 VVVDKVV
+433 VVDKVV

>member
-1 MIYVILLPPLPM
+1 MIYIIPQPSHPM

-36 RARAPGGPS
+36 RTRACAGPS

-72 DSRDEA
+72 DSREEA
-78 LSELVGRAAADL
+78 LSDLVVRAAADL
-90 APPPAPAASASKSWP
+90 APAPAPGESPGKPWP
-105 AAIVAAVAVP
+105 AALAAGLAVP
-115 ALAFGLYLTLGSPS
+115 AIAFGLYLVLGSPS
-129 AMDPLVQAAAS
+129 AMAPLVQAAAS
-140 GKLENQQIAAMV
+140 GKLEDQQIVAMV

-181 YKESAEA
+181 FKESAEA
-188 YERLAKLAP
+188 YERLAKLVP

-203 ADYADILAMAQ
+203 ADYADVLAMAQ
-214 GKRLAGK
+214 GQRLAGK

-257 GYWQRLADSL
+257 RYWQRLSDTL
-267 PPDSEDARE
+267 PPDSEDARA
-276 VGQIIAQLRQQAQGA
+276 VGQIIAQLREGNA
-291 GVKLPAP
+291 GPA
-298 PPAPARTAAAA
+298 APSTASAA
-309 ASGTDAKPAPV
+309 P
-320 PKMGAAQGQ
+320 GQ

-335 AIAPAIAAK
+335 AIAPAIAGK
-344 LSGSETV
+344 ISGAETV

-359 GPRTPLAVIKAQ
+359 GSRTPLAVVKAN
-371 ARQLP
+371 ARELP

-390 VNISSANAVL
+390 VNISSASAVR

-424 VKPGSRDVQ
+424 VKPGSRDVKIVVDQ
-433 VVVDKVV
+433 VV

>member
-1 MIYVILLPPLPM
+1 MIYVILQPSLPM

-36 RARAPGGPS
+36 RARAASGPS

-65 AAGNLPA
+65 AAGALPA

-78 LSELVGRAAADL
+78 LSDLVGRAALDL
-90 APPPAPAASASKSWP
+90 APAPARVASASKTWP
-105 AAIVAAVAVP
+105 AAIAAGIAIP
-115 ALAFGLYLTLGSPS
+115 ALAFGLYLAIGSP
-129 AMDPLVQAAAS
+129 AALDPLVQAAVS
-140 GKLENQQIAAMV
+140 GKLEDQQIVAMV
-152 DSLAAK
+152 DSLATK
-158 MKDRPDDATGW
+158 MKERPDDATGW

-181 YKESAEA
+181 FQESAAA
-188 YERLAKLAP
+188 YENLARLSP
-197 GDPQVL
+197 GDPHVL

-221 PETLIRQALE
+221 PEALIRQALE

-257 GYWQRLADSL
+257 QYWQRLADSL
-267 PPDSEDARE
+267 PAGSEDAQE
-276 VGQIIAQLRQQAQGA
+276 VGQIIAQLRQQAQSSGM
-291 GVKLPAP
+291 KLPSAAP
-298 PPAPARTAAAA
+298 PKAIGPATAPPADRRPA
-309 ASGTDAKPAPV
+309 ASADA
-320 PKMGAAQGQ
+320 GQ

-335 AIAPAIAAK
+335 AIAPDVAGK

-359 GPRTPLAVIKAQ
+359 GPRTPLAVIRAN
-371 ARQLP
+371 ARELP
-376 MKFALDDSQAMAPG
+376 MTFALDDSQAMAPG
-390 VNISSANAVL
+390 VNISSASAVL

-424 VKPGSRDVQ
+424 VKPGSRGVKI
-433 VVVDKVV
+433 VVDKVV

>member
-1 MIYVILLPPLPM
+1 MIYVILQPSLPM

-36 RARAPGGPS
+36 RARAASGPS

-65 AAGNLPA
+65 AAGALPA

-78 LSELVGRAAADL
+78 LAELVGRAATDL
-90 APPPAPAASASKSWP
+90 APAPAAAASAGKPWP
-105 AAIVAAVAVP
+105 AAVAAGVAIPVV
-115 ALAFGLYLTLGSPS
+115 AFGLYLAIGSPN
-129 AMDPLVQAAAS
+129 AMDPLVMAAAS
-140 GKLENQQIAAMV
+140 GKLEDHQIVEMV

-158 MKDRPDDATGW
+158 MKERPDDATGW

-181 YKESAEA
+181 FKESAEA
-188 YERLAKLAP
+188 YEKLAKLTP

-221 PETLIRQALE
+221 PEALIRQALE
-231 IDPRHP
+231 IDPKHP

-257 GYWQRLADSL
+257 QYWQRLADSL
-267 PPDSEDARE
+267 PPDSEDGRE
-276 VGQIIAQLRQQAQGA
+276 VAQIIAQLRQQAEGT
-291 GVKLPAP
+291 GVKLPPPQAP
-298 PPAPARTAAAA
+298 AATAAAPKPAPAAA
-309 ASGTDAKPAPV
+309 ASAAPI
-320 PKMGAAQGQ
+320 Q

-335 AIAPAIAAK
+335 AIAPAIAGK
-344 LSGSETV
+344 LSGAETV

-359 GPRTPLAVIKAQ
+359 GPRTPLAVIRAV
-371 ARQLP
+371 ARELP

-390 VNISSANAVL
+390 VNISSASAVR
-400 IEARVSRSGNVIPQ
+400 IEARVSRTGNVIPQ

-424 VKPGSRDVQ
+424 VKPGARDVKI
-433 VVVDKVV
+433 VVDKVV

>member
-1 MIYVILLPPLPM
+1 MIYVIPQPSFPM
-13 ALFWFLTAA
+13 TLFWFLTAA

-36 RARAPGGPS
+36 RARAASGPS

-65 AAGNLPA
+65 AAGALPA

-78 LSELVGRAAADL
+78 LAELVGRAATDL
-90 APPPAPAASASKSWP
+90 APAPAAAAGAGKPWP
-105 AAIVAAVAVP
+105 AALAAGIAIPV
-115 ALAFGLYLTLGSPS
+115 LAFGLYFAIGSPN
-129 AMDPLVQAAAS
+129 ALDPLVLAAAS
-140 GKLENQQIAAMV
+140 GKLEDKQIVEMV

-181 YKESAEA
+181 FKESADA
-188 YERLAKLAP
+188 YERLAKLTP

-214 GKRLAGK
+214 GKRLAGR
-221 PETLIRQALE
+221 PEALIRQALE
-231 IDPRHP
+231 IDPKHP

-257 GYWQRLADSL
+257 QYWQRLADSL
-267 PPDSEDARE
+267 PPDSEDGRE
-276 VGQIIAQLRQQAQGA
+276 VAQIIAQLRQQAESA
-291 GVKLPAP
+291 GVKLPQAP
-298 PPAPARTAAAA
+298 MATAAAPKPAPAATASAA
-309 ASGTDAKPAPV
+309 PI
-320 PKMGAAQGQ
+320 Q

-335 AIAPAIAAK
+335 AIAPAIAGK
-344 LSGSETV
+344 LSGAETV

-359 GPRTPLAVIKAQ
+359 GPRTPLAVIRAV
-371 ARQLP
+371 ARELP

-390 VNISSANAVL
+390 VNISSASAVR
-400 IEARVSRSGNVIPQ
+400 IEARVSRTGSVIPQ

-424 VKPGSRDVQ
+424 VKPGARDVKI
-433 VVVDKVV
+433 VVDKVV

>member
-1 MIYVILLPPLPM
+1 
-13 ALFWFLTAA
+13 
-22 MAALAVLFVVVPLL
+22 
-36 RARAPGGPS
+36 
-45 EVEANLEVLQGQRRE
+45 
-60 IEADI
+60 
-65 AAGNLPA
+65 
-72 DSRDEA
+72 
-78 LSELVGRAAADL
+78 
-90 APPPAPAASASKSWP
+90 
-105 AAIVAAVAVP
+105 
-115 ALAFGLYLTLGSPS
+115 
-129 AMDPLVQAAAS
+129 
-140 GKLENQQIAAMV
+140 MV

-158 MKDRPDDATGW
+158 MKERPDDATGW

-181 YKESAEA
+181 FKESAEA
-188 YERLAKLAP
+188 YERLAKLTP

-231 IDPRHP
+231 IDPKHP

-257 GYWQRLADSL
+257 QYWQRLADSL

-276 VGQIIAQLRQQAQGA
+276 VGQIIAQLRQQAQGT
-291 GVKLPAP
+291 GVKLPP
-298 PPAPARTAAAA
+298 PKQAPAVTAAAA
-309 ASGTDAKPAPV
+309 ATEIPAP
-320 PKMGAAQGQ
+320 GARERRPGQ

-335 AIAPAIAAK
+335 AIAPDIAGK
-344 LSGSETV
+344 ISGTETV

-359 GPRTPLAVIKAQ
+359 GPRTPLAVIRAN
-371 ARQLP
+371 ARELP

-390 VNISSANAVL
+390 VNISSASAVR

-424 VKPGSRDVQ
+424 VKPGSRDVKI
-433 VVVDKVV
+433 VVDKVV